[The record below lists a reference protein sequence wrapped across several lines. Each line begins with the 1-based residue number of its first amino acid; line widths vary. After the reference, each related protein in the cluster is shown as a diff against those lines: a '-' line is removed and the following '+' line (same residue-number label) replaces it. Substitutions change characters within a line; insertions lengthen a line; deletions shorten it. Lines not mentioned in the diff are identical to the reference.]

1 MSPLYQTT
9 NTQSGEA
16 ECALYEATPEN
27 VYQYVDADHKT
38 ADPPPKDFTYDSAV
52 ADGPMNNNDETRRE
66 DTPEDNKELQDDRE
80 EQIGETED
88 TSQSTKRLPHK
99 YHVLEGP

>member
-16 ECALYEATPEN
+16 ECPLYEATTED
-27 VYQYVDADHKT
+27 VYQYVDADQKT
-38 ADPPPKDFTYDSAV
+38 ADPPPKDITYDYAV
-52 ADGPMNNNDETRRE
+52 ADGPMNNNDATRRE
-66 DTPEDNKELQDDRE
+66 DTSEVNEELQGDRE

-88 TSQSTKRLPHK
+88 ASPHK